1 MHILLVSVE
10 IVFFLEKELGIVK
23 INYANVGVI
32 IKKKTFINFAITI
45 IKHVLFLYLCITLAT
60 LFKYI
65 LNTFT
70 KYSSKS

>member
-32 IKKKTFINFAITI
+32 IKKNFYKFCYYYNKACSIFISMYYFGYFIQI
-45 IKHVLFLYLCITLAT
+45 YIKHFYQVF
-60 LFKYI
+60 
-65 LNTFT
+65 
-70 KYSSKS
+70 